1 MAADV
6 DVKAYG
12 FLVTGA
18 LHNLVVSPAGYPR
31 PDTRSLK
38 RMLSAVARQIAPRD

>member
-31 PDTRSLK
+31 PDTRAPSGCSQ
-38 RMLSAVARQIAPRD
+38 RSPASAPRD